1 MYRNPLL
8 IQYGNFVFK
17 YRNKLFPITL
27 VVLLILFP
35 PPEPGEG
42 GNAELVSAISSLV
55 VALAGELLRA
65 LTVGLEYIK
74 RGGLNKQVYAST
86 LVTNGL
92 FAHCRNPL
100 YVGNILIALGLLS
113 IADRLALFLI
123 GGALTLVTYV
133 AIVAAEEDFLHRT
146 FGAEFE
152 AYCARVHRWLP
163 DFHGFGTTLKSMR
176 FNWRR
181 VALKESSSFYGWIV
195 AAVLV
200 EGVGIRFS
208 PALMTRPDALLFLG
222 LFAAGTVGFLT
233 VRILK
238 QTRALEA

>member
-1 MYRNPLL
+1 MYRSPLL
-8 IQYGNFVFK
+8 ITYGNFVFK
-17 YRNKLFPITL
+17 YRDKLFPATL
-27 VVLLILFP
+27 IVLLILFP
-35 PPEPGEG
+35 PPAPDEG
-42 GNAELVSAISSLV
+42 SGVDLISAVSSLV
-55 VALAGELLRA
+55 VALAGEMLRV

-74 RGGLNKQVYAST
+74 RGGLNKQVYASS

-100 YVGNILIALGLLS
+100 YVGNVLIALGLLS

-123 GGALTLVTYV
+123 GAVLTFITYI
-133 AIVAAEEDFLHRT
+133 AIVAAEEDFLRRT

-163 DFHGFGTTLKSMR
+163 DFHGFGATLKSMR

-195 AAVLV
+195 SAVLI
-200 EGVGIRFS
+200 EGVGIRFQPS
-208 PALMTRPDALLFLG
+208 LMMRPDALLFIG
-222 LFAAGTVGFLT
+222 LFVAGTLAFVT
-233 VRILK
+233 IRILK

>member
-8 IQYGNFVFK
+8 IKYGNFVFK
-17 YRNKLFPITL
+17 YRNKLFPVTL
-27 VVLLILFP
+27 VVLLVLFP
-35 PPEPGEG
+35 PPSPQDAG
-42 GNAELVSAISSLV
+42 GIDLVSAISSLV
-55 VALAGELLRA
+55 VALAGEMLRV

-113 IADRLALFLI
+113 IADRLALFLV
-123 GGALTLVTYV
+123 GGALTLITYV
-133 AIVAAEEDFLHRT
+133 AIIAAEEDFLRRT
-146 FGAEFE
+146 FGAEFD

-163 DFHGFGTTLKSMR
+163 DFHGFGATLKSMR

-208 PALMTRPDALLFLG
+208 PALVTRPDALLFIS
-222 LFAAGTVGFLT
+222 LFVAGTIAFLV